1 MMLQGLNPN
10 KKTKTA
16 TRRRVIVAALEK
28 FLDATVGLQTQA
40 PVFLDG
46 NCKAAMLKAG
56 EKTRSVKIKS
66 IGKIILRFRFLFE

>member
-1 MMLQGLNPN
+1 MLQGLNPN
-10 KKTKTA
+10 KKTTTA
-16 TRRRVIVAALEK
+16 TRRRRRVVVAALEE
-28 FLDATVGLQTQA
+28 FLVATVGLQTQA

-66 IGKIILRFRFLFE
+66 IE